1 MAQNV
6 FVTLLGLVL
15 SLVTGSA
22 FAWVAFEYCLGRL
35 MHSVKRDVPPSA
47 GMTATKRCRRV
58 SSAL

>member
-35 MHSVKRDVPPSA
+35 MHSVKRDVPRP
-47 GMTATKRCRRV
+47 RE
-58 SSAL
+58 